1 VLDQKLKLANE
12 LNGQTQLYAKKE
24 EEDAETIRFLRDE
37 IEKERRKSSAD
48 QGVIKK
54 LEQLINDK
62 TRFIDDNKRR
72 QTSL

>member
-1 VLDQKLKLANE
+1 MLDQKLKLANE